1 MTKELDSS
9 SRAHACNTN
18 NSVRP
23 TISVGMAH
31 YLTIFLYLFVK
42 FNTVF
47 IYFSFV
53 QVQDGEGE
61 WRGGI
66 IEFGIHDVYTV
77 VYIILIVEALH
88 VVDIYTV
95 EYIAR

>member
-1 MTKELDSS
+1 M
-9 SRAHACNTN
+9 
-18 NSVRP
+18 
-23 TISVGMAH
+23 
-31 YLTIFLYLFVK
+31 
-42 FNTVF
+42 VF

-61 WRGGI
+61 WRGEI

-88 VVDIYTV
+88 VVDIYSRV
-95 EYIAR
+95 HCSLRLDEYRAYSSYLFVISMIIEIFMYNEVSC